1 MSKTTKQLDPLYH
14 NVSNGRT
21 EFRIDSENLK
31 YSDMRLL
38 NVLFLDEN
46 GDDLTSN
53 SNGGIYEFIKS
64 ITLLSGNIQIDRCD
78 STDLLSCHRANSVSN
93 RYNTYLQEEL
103 IKNKYSF
110 YDECKDLLGNVVIKP
125 NNTDSIFPNMEGY
138 LALSDYLLF
147 LRSTPLFN
155 LPNLRI
161 VIEWSALAKS
171 SVSNSTPVLVYE
183 EAVGDNQPPFM
194 GVVYNSWE
202 LDRFTIPAV
211 VNGTPQSV
219 KYRIQGFNNKR
230 VNRFLLAWTPANVS
244 TPNNAKLCSPAQKLE
259 EFNLYWNNIAMFPQ
273 DINDSL
279 KSRILLDTWGNKT
292 QPFGQDL
299 YSVEHYNGNIVQ
311 ANVGLGDHNQSWG
324 GVDMQSLPISNLQLS
339 YKRVGYVEDGQS
351 DTGTDS
357 LTVYVFGEVVKQVS
371 MNDKG
376 QPVVAYL

>member
-138 LALSDYLLF
+138 LALSDYLL
-147 LRSTPLFN
+147 
-155 LPNLRI
+155 
-161 VIEWSALAKS
+161 
-171 SVSNSTPVLVYE
+171 
-183 EAVGDNQPPFM
+183 Q
-194 GVVYNSWE
+194 
-202 LDRFTIPAV
+202 
-211 VNGTPQSV
+211 
-219 KYRIQGFNNKR
+219 IQ
-230 VNRFLLAWTPANVS
+230 LL
-244 TPNNAKLCSPAQKLE
+244 L
-259 EFNLYWNNIAMFPQ
+259 
-273 DINDSL
+273 
-279 KSRILLDTWGNKT
+279 
-292 QPFGQDL
+292 
-299 YSVEHYNGNIVQ
+299 
-311 ANVGLGDHNQSWG
+311 
-324 GVDMQSLPISNLQLS
+324 QSLNC
-339 YKRVGYVEDGQS
+339 
-351 DTGTDS
+351 
-357 LTVYVFGEVVKQVS
+357 
-371 MNDKG
+371 
-376 QPVVAYL
+376 